1 MRQLSPVPGFI
12 PTTYSLSLHDV
23 VASVDG
29 AESAPLAIYTVPAAA
44 AYAVE
49 HGCEVRAYSLSGER
63 AWAWFP
69 DGYSVRF

>member
-1 MRQLSPVPGFI
+1 MRQLSRVLGFL
-12 PTTYSLSLHDV
+12 PATDSLSLLDV
-23 VASVDG
+23 VAAVDG
-29 AESAPLAIYTVPAAA
+29 AESAPLAIYTVSAAA

-69 DGYSVRF
+69 DGHRVQF

>member
-12 PTTYSLSLHDV
+12 TTTDSLSLHDV
-23 VASVDG
+23 VAAVDG
-29 AESAPLAIYTVPAAA
+29 AESAPLAIYTAPAAA

-49 HGCEVRAYSLSGER
+49 HRCEVRAYSLSGER